1 MADYKYTPA
10 DFKSDQE
17 VRWCPGCGDHAILN
31 AVQRALPEIA
41 DATDTPH
48 NLFTF
53 VSGIGCSSR
62 FIYYMKTFGFHSIHG
77 RANAVAT
84 GVKVANPRLNV
95 WVTTGDGD
103 SLAIGG
109 NHFIHAIRRNV
120 DLNVIL
126 FNNEIYG
133 LTKGQYSPTSK
144 LGKITKTSP
153 YGTVEKPFNP
163 GELVIGAK
171 GTFFARSI
179 DMEVQLSKECMVSA
193 AKHKGMSVIEVMQN
207 CVIFNDKTH
216 ADFAAD
222 KATRAARTITLR
234 HGEKMLF
241 GANREK
247 GLVFENMKL
256 KVVTVGE
263 DGYTLDDVLT
273 HDASRD
279 ARLDEVSRLS
289 GGAGRHPRGG
299 GRCGLRP
306 CRRAPGRGG
315 EGQEQD
321 SLCGRPAALG
331 RHVGDGVIPAGRK
344 RPSKAFSQGAELSAP
359 CFFADCCGRSGR
371 PGQTDMTGPDR
382 QDRDKAGQD
391 RMAGPTNRRGRRQ
404 RRKNARDEGRQAADD
419 E

>member
-41 DATDTPH
+41 DQTDTPH

-53 VSGIGCSSR
+53 ISGIGCSSR
-62 FIYYMKTFGFHSIHG
+62 FIYYMKTFGFHSVHG
-77 RANAVAT
+77 RANAIAT
-84 GVKVANPRLNV
+84 GVKTANPRLNV
-95 WVTTGDGD
+95 WVTSGDGD

-179 DMEVQLSKECMVSA
+179 DMEVNLTKECLIAA
-193 AKHKGMSVIEVMQN
+193 AKHQGMSVTEVLQN
-207 CVIFNDKTH
+207 CVIFNDGTH
-216 ADFAAD
+216 ASV
-222 KATRAARTITLR
+222 ATKEGRAKHAIYLE
-234 HGEKMLF
+234 HGQPMLF
-241 GANREK
+241 GENKEF
-247 GLVFENMKL
+247 GLMQEGFGL
-256 KVVTVGE
+256 KVVKIGE
-263 DGYTLDDVLT
+263 NGVTEKDILV
-273 HDASRD
+273 HDAHCQD
-279 ARLDEVSRLS
+279 NTLHLKLALM
-289 GGAGRHPRGG
+289 
-299 GRCGLRP
+299 
-306 CRRAPGRGG
+306 
-315 EGQEQD
+315 EGPD
-321 SLCGRPAALG
+321 FPVALG
-331 RHVGDGVIPAGRK
+331 VIRDVEAPTYDEAVNRQIEEVK
-344 RPSKAFSQGAELSAP
+344 EKKAYHNFTELLY
-359 CFFADCCGRSGR
+359 
-371 PGQTDMTGPDR
+371 
-382 QDRDKAGQD
+382 
-391 RMAGPTNRRGRRQ
+391 TNDIWEV
-404 RRKNARDEGRQAADD
+404 KE
-419 E
+419 